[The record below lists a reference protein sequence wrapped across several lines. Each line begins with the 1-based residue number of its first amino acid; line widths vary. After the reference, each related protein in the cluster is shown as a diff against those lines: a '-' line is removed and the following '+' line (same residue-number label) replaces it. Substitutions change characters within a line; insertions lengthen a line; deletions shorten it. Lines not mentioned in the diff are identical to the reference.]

1 MMNKALRG
9 FDSRDLKQKRSP
21 CGRLLCLPVLCFYGV
36 GTKVFAFFF
45 TRIKQK
51 IISEDVTVSIR
62 ISLLNGTS
70 QLSLA
75 SHFLYEYH
83 HMYFVIFAIIKH

>member
-1 MMNKALRG
+1 MDVYSVYQFCVFMELEQR
-9 FDSRDLKQKRSP
+9 F
-21 CGRLLCLPVLCFYGV
+21 LL
-36 GTKVFAFFF
+36 FFF

-62 ISLLNGTS
+62 ISLLNGTN